1 MALPSVGAIQAALRL
16 AIEGAYRE
24 KEKATHRLDECD
36 ALEHELAER
45 RDTPPYLPHPHPHP
59 PIPPLPPPTLPYP
72 PLGSTR

>member
-45 RDTPPYLPHPHPHP
+45 RDTPPYLPH
-59 PIPPLPPPTLPYP
+59 
-72 PLGSTR
+72 LGGFKFSVGQVAFCFFCS